1 MGTPLSVPKI
11 PTIGIITAPN
21 IMEEHPSIAEALPA
35 FLPWDERAR
44 EKLAAPT
51 TDKGA
56 TANKS
61 NATITAKGAFKK
73 KAPIRSADITA

>member
-1 MGTPLSVPKI
+1 MPKI

-44 EKLAAPT
+44 EKLADRKPESKPVKEPEKADPY
-51 TDKGA
+51 KA
-56 TANKS
+56 IVEKYERR
-61 NATITAKGAFKK
+61 AK
-73 KAPIRSADITA
+73 